1 MSDEKICILCG
12 RSAKAK
18 TIRHR
23 NSEYTDSVQFH
34 SQCIKEKVERDGSPK
49 DALRMLNIPYVDSL
63 WNRIAEDGDHFEV
76 ITRYI
81 KSIAPKSQY
90 RTFFDSE
97 FDPQDDIIDFT
108 VTDEMII
115 RWGAGLPKED
125 YLSAESKYAE
135 LASLKPPKTKYEEKR
150 YVTNIKISN
159 QLDYALDSGDTRSI
173 KDLQKTYID
182 DLKNLG
188 LDMSDINERNA
199 TKSFGQR
206 IEEWELNAPTPSIG
220 KEFLD
225 VDGIKDYIYK
235 AFTIP
240 SQRNIIKL
248 SDEEVQLQNDL
259 LDSEVPGI
267 DDGDEYE

>member
-108 VTDEMII
+108 DPHI
-115 RWGAGLPKED
+115 
-125 YLSAESKYAE
+125 
-135 LASLKPPKTKYEEKR
+135 
-150 YVTNIKISN
+150 
-159 QLDYALDSGDTRSI
+159 
-173 KDLQKTYID
+173 QK
-182 DLKNLG
+182 G
-188 LDMSDINERNA
+188 
-199 TKSFGQR
+199 KSHVR
-206 IEEWELNAPTPSIG
+206 
-220 KEFLD
+220 
-225 VDGIKDYIYK
+225 
-235 AFTIP
+235 
-240 SQRNIIKL
+240 
-248 SDEEVQLQNDL
+248 
-259 LDSEVPGI
+259 
-267 DDGDEYE
+267 